1 MLVLGVNYS
10 VLDGPGGRARPVLNV
25 AARWL
30 GARPPEEVLGE
41 HCSMS
46 KWENNVYLKRSN
58 IGDHVFVL

>member
-1 MLVLGVNYS
+1 M
-10 VLDGPGGRARPVLNV
+10 LDGRSGWSRPVLNV
-25 AARWL
+25 AACWL

-58 IGDHVFVL
+58 IGYHVFVL